1 MNLDASEHLCGN
13 SDGSECLCVCFYAE
27 RANPATAAG
36 PRLARGGI
44 ALTHLQGSDD
54 AFRATTGEAPAA
66 SAQEAFIP
74 ATVFV

>member
-44 ALTHLQGSDD
+44 APTHLQGSD

-66 SAQEAFIP
+66 STQEAFIP